1 MYLIILY
8 PNNHLS
14 IQQSKIFSLFNN
26 NSYLY
31 DRFSVIEQVQNPK
44 LTTFSL
50 DYLNK
55 LFAETEIQVEKYYF
69 KYKKGSLCL
78 L

>member
-8 PNNHLS
+8 PNNRLS
-14 IQQSKIFSLFNN
+14 IQQSKIFSLFSK

-55 LFAETEIQVEKYYF
+55 LFAETETQVEKYYF
-69 KYKKGSLCL
+69 KYKK
-78 L
+78 